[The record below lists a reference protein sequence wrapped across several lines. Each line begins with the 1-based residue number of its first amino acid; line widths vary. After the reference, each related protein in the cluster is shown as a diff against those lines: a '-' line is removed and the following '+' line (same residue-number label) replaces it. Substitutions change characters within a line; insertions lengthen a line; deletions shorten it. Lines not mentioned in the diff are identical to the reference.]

1 MIGREAGDRVVTTC
15 APEGPYPQSMWSWII
30 TFGLYALGMSVLCLL
45 GGVGAAGDA
54 FRKWGE
60 TAARHHRASSV
71 S

>member
-1 MIGREAGDRVVTTC
+1 
-15 APEGPYPQSMWSWII
+15 MWSWII
-30 TFGLYALGMSVLCLL
+30 TFGLYAFGMSVLCLL